1 MSALRAGAGYVRLCV
16 PDCIFSPL
24 IGKYPEAIL
33 QKMPSKNGLLAY
45 DEAALSEIAAQS
57 DSIAVGMG
65 CCKDR
70 EIYRIVRYLLEHFT
84 GTLVLDADALNS
96 LAEFGVNAL
105 ENRRCTVILTPHVKE
120 FSRLCQT
127 TVQEV
132 CENGTALARAFAKRY
147 GVTLML
153 KSNATLI
160 SDQSRAA
167 VSSAGSPALA
177 KGGSGDVLAG
187 LTAAIAART
196 DDTVLACACASFI
209 LGESAVSLSQMLGE
223 YGVCASDLLQE
234 IPKTV
239 KKLESLARI
248 K

>member
-1 MSALRAGAGYVRLCV
+1 
-16 PDCIFSPL
+16 
-24 IGKYPEAIL
+24 
-33 QKMPSKNGLLAY
+33 
-45 DEAALSEIAAQS
+45 
-57 DSIAVGMG
+57 MG

-196 DDTVLACACASFI
+196 DDTVWRAPARRLFWAKARFLFPRCWANTACALPTSCRRSPRP
-209 LGESAVSLSQMLGE
+209 S
-223 YGVCASDLLQE
+223 
-234 IPKTV
+234 KN
-239 KKLESLARI
+239 
-248 K
+248 